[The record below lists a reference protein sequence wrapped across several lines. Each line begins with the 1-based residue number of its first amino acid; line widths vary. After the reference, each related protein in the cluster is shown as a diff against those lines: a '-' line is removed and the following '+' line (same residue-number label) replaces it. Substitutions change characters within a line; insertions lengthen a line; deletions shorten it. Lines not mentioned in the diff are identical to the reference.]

1 VPEPRTSADLPL
13 PPDHLLQR
21 IGLKGSKDVVA
32 AFHRTG
38 AQHRRLI
45 ERALPPD
52 WSWKGKRVLDFG
64 CGSGRVLR
72 QFAAEA
78 EEAEFWGC
86 DLDRPSIAW
95 LRENLSPPFRF
106 FESSEQPDVP
116 LEDGSFDLIYAFSVY
131 THFTDNWAAWMLEH
145 HRLLDEGGLLFV
157 TFLGEGMSE
166 GLIGEP
172 WDEDRVGMNT
182 LLHGNPWDE
191 GGPVAFNSP
200 WWIRA
205 HWGRAFEILE
215 LCPQVD
221 DGEKIGHGYV
231 LARKRPVS
239 LSEEDLKRLEPDE
252 PREIAALKHQ
262 VRQLVE
268 ETVRIRRGFEAQQGE
283 LEELRALRPLV
294 ERQQREL
301 HEALSS
307 RSWRLT
313 APLRALQNRRRG

>member
-1 VPEPRTSADLPL
+1 MPETKTSADFPI
-13 PPDHLLQR
+13 PPEHLLER
-21 IGLKGSKDVVA
+21 IGLKGSEDLVGTY
-32 AFHRTG
+32 HETG
-38 AQHRRLI
+38 AEHRRLI
-45 ERALPPD
+45 EEVLPAD
-52 WSWKGKRVLDFG
+52 WTWQGKRVLDFG
-64 CGSGRVLR
+64 CGSGRMLR

-86 DLDRPSIAW
+86 DLDRTSIAW
-95 LRENLSPPFRF
+95 LQENLSPPFRF

-116 LEDGSFDLIYAFSVY
+116 LESAKFDLIYAFSVY

-145 HRLLDEGGLLFV
+145 HRLLAEGGLLFV

-172 WDEDRVGMNT
+172 WDEDRIGMNT
-182 LLHGNPWDE
+182 LMHGNPWDE

-215 LCPQVD
+215 LCPNLAA
-221 DGEKIGHGYV
+221 GEQIGHGYV
-231 LARKRPVS
+231 LGRKLPVS
-239 LSEEDLKRLEPDE
+239 LSEEDLKRFEPDE
-252 PREIAALKHQ
+252 PREIRALEHQ
-262 VRQLVE
+262 VRQLVD
-268 ETVRIRRGFEAQQGE
+268 ETTRIRAGFLDQQRRLGE
-283 LEELRALRPLV
+283 QQAKI

-301 HEALSS
+301 HEALTS

-313 APLRALQNRRRG
+313 SPLRALQERRR